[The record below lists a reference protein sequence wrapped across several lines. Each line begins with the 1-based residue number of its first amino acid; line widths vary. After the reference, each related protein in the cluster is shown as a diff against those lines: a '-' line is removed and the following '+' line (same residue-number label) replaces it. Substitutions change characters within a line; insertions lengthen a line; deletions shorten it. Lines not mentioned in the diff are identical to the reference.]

1 MGYNTSKYITL
12 FDKLLIEVL
21 NNKLDL
27 SFIYEY
33 ISSLTKGDKLEIKY
47 KETYWFPL
55 EPDRTRGYS
64 NMPYITG
71 LTKEVEFDNILLP
84 YMERLVNEY
93 NSELN
98 KFNKLQFKL
107 KEF

>member
-1 MGYNTSKYITL
+1 
-12 FDKLLIEVL
+12 
-21 NNKLDL
+21 
-27 SFIYEY
+27 
-33 ISSLTKGDKLEIKY
+33 
-47 KETYWFPL
+47 
-55 EPDRTRGYS
+55 
-64 NMPYITG
+64 MPYITG

-84 YMERLVNEY
+84 YMERLVDEY